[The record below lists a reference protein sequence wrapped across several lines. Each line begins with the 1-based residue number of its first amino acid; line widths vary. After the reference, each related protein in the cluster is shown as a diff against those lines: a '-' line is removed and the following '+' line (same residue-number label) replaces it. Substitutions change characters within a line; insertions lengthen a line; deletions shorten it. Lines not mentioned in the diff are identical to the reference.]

1 MTFYLICI
9 IKVKPHY
16 LQKIIKL
23 FLSLFFI
30 FTFLLIIKID
40 YESKIALPFIFL
52 SSAIFLQGK
61 RAGFYWFIAL
71 FVFLLI
77 AHFSSLMEYKFS
89 NITVIMMLVFLF
101 AHYLV
106 LLLYENQQN
115 ESNEKLEKEEHM
127 QQEALDNFKI
137 LIDPPLKRYL
147 FLIRIRDLL
156 SAIKLDWKCLVIQK
170 RSF

>member
-1 MTFYLICI
+1 VTFYLIYI

-115 ESNEKLEKEEHM
+115 ESNEKLEKEVHM

-137 LIDPPLKRYL
+137 LIDSTIEAV
-147 FLIRIRDLL
+147 LIFD
-156 SAIKLDWKCLVIQK
+156 KDKGLVECNK
-170 RSF
+170 VGLEMFGYTK